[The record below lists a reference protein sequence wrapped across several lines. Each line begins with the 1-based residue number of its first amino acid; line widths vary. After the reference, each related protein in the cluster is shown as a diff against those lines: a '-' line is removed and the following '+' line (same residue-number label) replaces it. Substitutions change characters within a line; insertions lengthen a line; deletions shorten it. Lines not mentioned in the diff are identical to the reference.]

1 MPNQHA
7 AQVSL
12 FEVIVNEADQYA
24 VWGLGKQLP
33 PGWTSVGLEGSQ
45 AACLDYINV
54 VCPDPVL
61 IAEPAAPPAGATPR

>member
-7 AQVSL
+7 AEVSL
-12 FEVIVNEADQYA
+12 FEVIVNEADEYA
-24 VWGLGKQLP
+24 VWGLGKPLP

-54 VCPDPVL
+54 VSPDRVL
-61 IAEPAAPPAGATPR
+61 IAEPAAPAAAPR